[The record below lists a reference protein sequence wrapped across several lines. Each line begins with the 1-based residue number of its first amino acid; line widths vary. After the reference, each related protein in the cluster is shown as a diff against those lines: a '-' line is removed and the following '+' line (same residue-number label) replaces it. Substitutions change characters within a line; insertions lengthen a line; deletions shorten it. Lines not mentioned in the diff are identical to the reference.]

1 MILTPLRDAAP
12 HLEKHF
18 ELLSQ
23 LTYPHSSID
32 LAFLVGD
39 CTDDT
44 LEVLHAEIDRLQKE
58 SNLAQ
63 FRTAKVV
70 LKDFGANFDQSVED
84 RHSFHAQGTR
94 RRDIGRARN
103 YLLYAA
109 LKPEHEWVYW
119 RDVDIVE
126 NPPDIIEEFMQH
138 DKDVLV
144 PSKLSWSSLY
154 TSYYANTHRHMVP

>member
-1 MILTPLRDAAP
+1 MRDAAP
-12 HLEKHF
+12 HIEKHF

-23 LTYPHSSID
+23 LTYPHSLID

-39 CTDDT
+39 STDDT

-58 SNLAQ
+58 SNPAQ

-154 TSYYANTHRHMVP
+154 TSYFANTHRHMVP

>member
-1 MILTPLRDAAP
+1 M
-12 HLEKHF
+12 
-18 ELLSQ
+18 
-23 LTYPHSSID
+23 
-32 LAFLVGD
+32 
-39 CTDDT
+39 
-44 LEVLHAEIDRLQKE
+44 LHAEIDRLQKE
-58 SNLAQ
+58 SNPAQ

-94 RRDIGRARN
+94 RRGIGRARN

-138 DKDVLV
+138 DKDILV
-144 PSKLSWSSLY
+144 PSTLSWSSLY
-154 TSYYANTHRHMVP
+154 SSYVANADRHMVP